1 MMDAE
6 TVMKEALDGWFFSIH
21 PITYATKARQVPLDH
36 IPTHKPRFN
45 YDEETAP
52 VRGRQW
58 TEAEDAVLTKMF
70 EAGYTFREM
79 GKAVKAS
86 QSAANVR
93 WQELCLA
100 RGIKN
105 ERRSPL
111 EKYPAELYPKVAH
124 MKTVDELTF
133 RQIAAK
139 LNMTANQIAGI
150 WRRWRKNGEQTEQAA

>member
-1 MMDAE
+1 MDAE
-6 TVMKEALDGWFFSIH
+6 KVMKEALDGWFF
-21 PITYATKARQVPLDH
+21 TVDH
-36 IPTHKPRFN
+36 ITHLTRAREVPANYIPNHKPRYH

-52 VRGRQW
+52 ARGRQW
-58 TEAEDAVLTKMF
+58 TEAEDTVLIRMF

-86 QSAANVR
+86 QSAVNVR

-100 RGIKN
+100 RGIQNK
-105 ERRSPL
+105 RRSPL

-124 MKTVDELTF
+124 MKTVEELTF

-139 LNMTANQIAGI
+139 LNMNANQIAGI
-150 WRRWRKNGEQTEQAA
+150 WRRWRKNGEQMEQTA